1 MENKNISIAIIPAR
15 GGSKRIRKKNIKK
28 FCSQPILYWTLK
40 VLKES
45 KLFAQIVLTTDDK
58 EINTVGKKLGFDYII
73 SRPQSLADDFT
84 STKPVIEHA
93 IKILLKKFKI
103 DYICCAY
110 PCSPFINLY
119 DLKNSLAILKKNT
132 NNFVFPI
139 TDYAHPIQR
148 AFKLNKN
155 NKVEFLKKKN
165 ELKRTQDL
173 KKSYHDVG
181 QFYWGTVANWLKK
194 KNIYSDAIGFK
205 IPNWRSVDIDS
216 LDDWKRSE
224 LLFKILK
231 NSKKNQKL
239 GFNLNK
245 SGK

>member
-28 FCSQPILYWTLK
+28 FFSKPILYWTLK

-45 KLFAQIVLTTDDK
+45 KLFAQIVLTTDDN
-58 EINTVGKKLGFDYII
+58 EIKTIGNKLGFDYII

-93 IKILLKKFKI
+93 IKILLEKFRI
-103 DYICCAY
+103 DYICCVY
-110 PCSPFINLY
+110 PCNPFINLY
-119 DLKNSLAILKKNT
+119 DLKKSFSILKENT

-139 TDYAHPIQR
+139 TDYVHPIQR

-155 NKVEFLKKKN
+155 NKVAFFKKKN

-173 KKSYHDVG
+173 EKSYHDVG

-194 KNIYSDAIGFK
+194 KNIHSNAIGFK

-216 LDDWKRSE
+216 LDDWKRAE

-231 NSKKNQKL
+231 NSKKN
-239 GFNLNK
+239 
-245 SGK
+245 